1 MGNQVKNTLK
11 KAGKLALRAVK
22 ALLAPVAIILG
33 IVIFIIILISSFVY
47 YITVDDGTYDDDD
60 WTSPGFATAQ
70 NTKSATVSQD
80 GKLGT
85 SYTAQELWDKM
96 IEEGSRVDEY
106 LDSPEEL
113 AKLMNAE
120 IVTQYPDTRE
130 NPDEE
135 INWDEVLKTDSKEMQ
150 GIIKLKRNLIQDNSN
165 ITTNQLQ
172 SLREDYETYRNEYLN
187 EHKDE
192 KEEEEKKTSFVML
205 SDSIIDKIKEDTTDS
220 KYSTRYTLEELFEG
234 QILHEEQK
242 EYWLPILEKKEARE
256 EIRAATDIS
265 ESSFRKIAEKYNG
278 SNSEKEDKEQSE
290 DEKEK
295 ESGLLEFGEW
305 MQEQGYSQIGEE
317 WQQEGAS
324 ITMTYVDPETFES
337 YLEEYR
343 KTGSEEAK
351 QKALSHFTLEKANAP
366 DGSQTI
372 NGVESLDGMLFIGDS
387 ITKGLEEA
395 HTQSYWLDEE
405 NINALKNTTYRAVV
419 SQHARYWL
427 NNFDQMPDASTVN
440 SVCVL
445 LGVNAPNDI
454 ASMKQLIDKLQEK
467 YSGKNIYIQK
477 VFPVGKTCSGYLFS
491 PDEMN
496 SMISTYN
503 DEIESYCSQKEN
515 VYFIDTTTG
524 YVTDDGYLNPDK
536 TADGV
541 HFTDY
546 NTWVN
551 NIRSK
556 LIKEEDTGVQGSNN
570 KNEETENKEDSKEDG
585 EQTTES
591 KTSTRRPNFDNVEAW
606 KNPYNGYQYGQ
617 CTWFAAG
624 RVYEIYGLDPNGLG
638 NGNQWVDNITAKY
651 PDVFEKSDSP
661 KAGAVFSGVG
671 KNHVGIVIDV
681 QGDQITVQEGNLN
694 ASSDSWEWAI
704 TECTNGQFG
713 AAANGDWVERTVSLS
728 ELSSYYNGVTFAN
741 PKVNVEF
748 DTSST
753 TENSNGYSDGFR
765 TGTQYCIKVATWKET
780 ITSYQA
786 GDPTETS
793 NYTNEVIYEM
803 STTKI
808 NYYDMVKNYTM
819 PFDYLWAMMVIT
831 DDKDF
836 VFGLADLVY
845 NSNIEITV
853 NDSLNVTTVNKTFN
867 YTKRTVVTERLTT
880 ETGTTY
886 SRIDP
891 IEVPVTSYLTTI
903 TKTNTVDVGLTRA
916 NTWIVDYS
924 KKYKYQGT
932 QTTGSS
938 SVTSEQSDYSKDVTY
953 TETGTD
959 PLGVKAEIEAK
970 SGEKVIGISSKH
982 VVNRINWNT
991 NVSTTIETTKY
1002 QAGTSSIREKT
1013 TKILK
1018 KDVQETDEKDE
1029 EKKSEEESENK
1040 TQKDENIKEENTT
1053 NKNETTEDKNKE
1065 NNEKN
1070 NEENKSKKSDKP
1082 LLTVPP
1088 KPTKNMSKEAFEK
1101 VNEYVTSKGYGG
1113 SADKVVDII
1122 NEYGNDN
1129 DKKEWIPIFETSSIG
1144 GALIVL
1150 PSGFSS
1156 SADLKEKV
1164 LNKYEEL
1171 EGRFNLTIE
1180 EKESE
1185 SNEEETNTPESD
1197 EDKENQEEEEKDYV
1211 EVTNTEEEDENFEYT
1226 EKNFVTLLCTSSNS
1240 KAKSNILNVSSWLF
1254 EILEKNDS
1262 TAGMVDLTK
1271 YLLYRATGS
1280 ERWGVLEFD
1289 FSIFDPENFSSV
1301 DGIAGNT
1308 IEEKVWVALRKMGYS
1323 EIATAGAMGNIY
1335 YESGGFKPEAIEGG
1349 TGEGIGLCQWSFGRK
1364 TALMNYAQSKGKDWR
1379 DEDIQVEFLVGEL
1392 TPGGGANGYAS
1403 YQLMAYNGYVPD
1415 QWINATD
1422 IATSTTAFC
1431 WTFERPAS
1439 GASLPQRIEAAQNYY
1454 DQFKGRPL
1462 DSFGSGGT
1470 YPVYFQEDS
1479 KWGNN
1484 PLGNTNIATGGCGFT
1499 SMAMAVS
1506 GLTGKE
1512 VTPADVVAWGGS
1524 TYYINNQG
1532 ASWSLITGAASHYGL
1547 KCENLGK
1554 NISAAASALQEGKAV
1569 VCSQG
1574 PGLFTT
1580 GGHFILLV
1588 GIDGSGAISIHDP
1601 SMYNGSDQYKG
1612 FNNRKFSQSEI
1623 DAAAKNYWALSK

>member
-1 MGNQVKNTLK
+1 MNKDFLRK
-11 KAGKLALRAVK
+11 IGKVALNAIK
-22 ALLAPVAIILG
+22 IALAPIAIIVG
-33 IVIFIIILISSFVY
+33 VIVAIIILISSFVY
-47 YITVDDGTYDDDD
+47 YITVDDGTYKEDD
-60 WTSPGFATAQ
+60 WTSPGFAAAQ
-70 NTKSATVSQD
+70 STKSATISAD
-80 GKLGT
+80 GTLGT
-85 SYTAQELWDKM
+85 AYTAQELWDKM
-96 IEEGSRVDEY
+96 VEEGSRVDEY
-106 LDSPEEL
+106 LDGPEEL

-135 INWDEVLKTDSKEMQ
+135 INWDEVLKTDSTKMQ
-150 GIIKLKRNLIQDNSN
+150 GIIKLKRNIIQDNSN
-165 ITTNQLQ
+165 LTGEQLQ
-172 SLREDYETYRNEYLN
+172 TLKEDYDTYRNEYLA
-187 EHKDE
+187 EHPEEQK
-192 KEEEEKKTSFVML
+192 KEEERNSFVML
-205 SDSIIDKIKEDTTDS
+205 SEALIKELREDTSDE
-220 KYSTRYTLEELFEG
+220 KYNTKEKIEGLFDDKG
-234 QILHEEQK
+234 FPEEQK
-242 EYWLPILEKKEARE
+242 EYWVPVLEHPEARQ
-256 EIRAATDIS
+256 EIRSSEDMS
-265 ESSFRKIAEKYNG
+265 ESFFREVAEKYLPKDEN
-278 SNSEKEDKEQSE
+278 EEEEQE
-290 DEKEK
+290 

-305 MQEQGYSQIGEE
+305 MQEQGYTQVGED
-317 WQQEGAS
+317 WSQEGAS
-324 ITMTYVDPETFES
+324 VRMTYVDPETFDS
-337 YLEEYR
+337 YIKEYIN
-343 KTGSEEAK
+343 TGSEEAK
-351 QKALSHFTLEKANAP
+351 QKALTHFTLEKSNAP

-372 NGVESLDGMLFIGDS
+372 DGVESLDGMLFIGDS
-387 ITKGLEEA
+387 ITAGLEQV
-395 HTQSYWLDEE
+395 HTSTSSLSEE
-405 NINALKNTTYRAVV
+405 NVKALANTTYRAEV

-427 NNFDQMPDASTVN
+427 SNFNQMPDASTVN

-445 LGVNAPNDI
+445 LGVNNPDDV
-454 ASMKQLIDKLQEK
+454 ASMKELIDRLQEK
-467 YSGKNIYIQK
+467 YSGKKIYIQK
-477 VFPVGKTCSGYLFS
+477 VFPVGTNYWGSAS
-491 PDEMN
+491 DMN
-496 SMISTYN
+496 SKISTYN
-503 DEIESYCSQKEN
+503 DEIKSYCSQKEN
-515 VYFIDTTTG
+515 VYFIDTTDG
-524 YVTDDGYLNPDK
+524 YVTDDGYLSPDK
-536 TADGV
+536 TSDGV

-556 LIKEEDTGVQGSNN
+556 LITKEDTGVQKADEDQKGNDN
-570 KNEETENKEDSKEDG
+570 KDSEESDTNED
-585 EQTTES
+585 QVES
-591 KTSTRRPNFDNVEAW
+591 KTSTRRPNFDNAEAW
-606 KNPYNGYQYGQ
+606 KHPYNGYQYGQ

-624 RVYEIYGLDPNGLG
+624 RVYEIYGLDANGLG
-638 NGNQWVDNITAKY
+638 NGDQWVDNITAKY
-651 PDVFEKSDSP
+651 PDVFEKSNTP
-661 KAGAVFSGVG
+661 KAGAVFSAVG
-671 KNHVGIVIDV
+671 AIHVGIVIDV
-681 QGDQITVQEGNLN
+681 QGDQVTVQEGNLN
-694 ASSDSWEWAI
+694 GATDGWDWAI
-704 TECTNGQFG
+704 TECTNGQYG
-713 AAANGDWVERTVSLS
+713 AAANGDWVERTISLS
-728 ELSSYYNGVTFAN
+728 ELSSLYGGVIFAN
-741 PKVNVEF
+741 PKKNVAF

-753 TENSNGYSDGFR
+753 SENSNGYSDGFR
-765 TGTQYCIKVATWKET
+765 TGTQYNIKVATWKET
-780 ITSYQA
+780 VSSYKPGDSTESPSVTS
-786 GDPTETS
+786 GT
-793 NYTNEVIYEM
+793 IYEM
-803 STTKI
+803 TTTNI

-831 DDKDF
+831 EDKDF

-853 NDSLNVTTVNKTFN
+853 NDSLNVTTVVKTYN
-867 YTKRTVVTERLTT
+867 YTKHTSITERLTT
-880 ETGTTY
+880 EGGATY
-886 SRIDP
+886 VQTKPVEEP
-891 IEVPVTSYLTTI
+891 ITSVLTTV

-916 NTWIVDYS
+916 NTWIVDYT
-924 KKYKYQGT
+924 KEYKYQKP
-932 QTTGSS
+932 QTTGFSS
-938 SVTSEQSDYSKDVTY
+938 TTSEQSDYSKDVTF
-953 TETGTD
+953 TEQGTD
-959 PLGVKAEIEAK
+959 PLGLREGIEAQ
-970 SGEKVIGISSKH
+970 SGEKVTGISSKH

-991 NVSTTIETTKY
+991 NVSTTIVTTKY
-1002 QAGTSSIREKT
+1002 VEGTSHIREKT
-1013 TKILK
+1013 NKIRK
-1018 KDVQETDEKDE
+1018 EDVIEKQ
-1029 EKKSEEESENK
+1029 EEEENN
-1040 TQKDENIKEENTT
+1040 TSQTNEETS
-1053 NKNETTEDKNKE
+1053 

-1070 NEENKSKKSDKP
+1070 NLPNVPSKDMSDKLFSEVNNYIKSKGAAS
-1082 LLTVPP
+1082 
-1088 KPTKNMSKEAFEK
+1088 
-1101 VNEYVTSKGYGG
+1101 
-1113 SADKVVDII
+1113 SAEDIVDII
-1122 NEYGNDN
+1122 NTYG
-1129 DKKEWIPIFETSSIG
+1129 
-1144 GALIVL
+1144 
-1150 PSGFSS
+1150 
-1156 SADLKEKV
+1156 
-1164 LNKYEEL
+1164 
-1171 EGRFNLTIE
+1171 
-1180 EKESE
+1180 
-1185 SNEEETNTPESD
+1185 
-1197 EDKENQEEEEKDYV
+1197 
-1211 EVTNTEEEDENFEYT
+1211 EEDEKEEWVAVFQNKEVASVVSLHSTGFSNSESLTNAIETQINGLKALNGENEGNTGTPSTDTSINDNIEADEDNTANSGYEDDNFEFT
-1226 EKNFVTLLCTSSNS
+1226 EINFVTLLCTSSNS
-1240 KAKSNILNVSSWLF
+1240 KAKTNILNVSSWLF

-1335 YESGGFKPEAIEGG
+1335 YESGGFNPEAIEGG